1 MPPRRRPR
9 PPAAP
14 TPPAPPP
21 YEIGSRVRLQG
32 APRPPHPGGTAP
44 AVRPLRVFTLDPS
57 VSFRLGGIATVQVP
71 YEPLRPGPAGALF
84 EIDATGA
91 PHDMPVDLLDLED
104 PALLLAGGLSP
115 SPANGRFH
123 LQMVYA
129 VCSATYALFRRALG
143 RVIVWSCGA
152 TDGDRVPPLRVQPFL
167 LQNTRNAFYDREQGC
182 LAFGWFAA
190 GADPAGFT
198 VPKGRIFTGLSH
210 DVVVHETTHALL
222 DALRSEFQTP
232 TNTDVLGF
240 HEGFA
245 DVVALLQHFSYPGV
259 VAQAIRDARG
269 SRSRATLLTSLAQ
282 EFGYARSKGKPT
294 PLRTAI
300 DVSGLAAFDADALAG
315 ATEGDA
321 PPRYT
326 PDMEAHAMGSV
337 LASAVFEAFV
347 TVFRRKSERYLR
359 IAGIAPD
366 AIGQANLEGEL
377 LAALAQEASD
387 VASRFLDICIRAIDY
402 CPPVDMELGEYLRAL
417 ITADTDVVADD
428 RWGYREALMRSFRRR
443 HVFPD
448 HVRFM
453 TEDALR
459 WDAPTEPLEI
469 PELAF
474 RNLRFDGDPGRPA
487 DPDEAL
493 RQAHALGRIVNTP
506 EHARTLRLVA
516 PGATRPTSIEYAGPP
531 RVESVRC
538 ARRVAPDGSVLFD
551 LVAEVTQSA
560 TVRAEGELFDTYGG
574 CTLVIDPFGRVRY
587 AVSKRLDSQ
596 SRHSRQHAVMNGALR
611 AYWIKDRKR
620 KDGGRYRPAAGTFR
634 MLHAMT

>member
-1 MPPRRRPR
+1 MTARKSTPA
-9 PPAAP
+9 PPAE
-14 TPPAPPP
+14 PP

-32 APRPPHPGGTAP
+32 APRPPRPLEGAAP
-44 AVRPLRVFTLDPS
+44 STRPLRVFTLDPS
-57 VSFRLGGIATVQVP
+57 VSFRLGGVATVQVP
-71 YEPLRPGPAGALF
+71 YEPLQPGPAGALF
-84 EIDATGA
+84 AIDPAGA
-91 PHDMPVDLLDLED
+91 PRDMRVDLLDLED

-143 RVIVWSCGA
+143 REIVWACGA
-152 TDGDRVPPLRVQPFL
+152 GDDDRVPPLRVQPFL
-167 LQNTRNAFYDREQGC
+167 LENTRNAFYDREQGC
-182 LAFGWFAA
+182 LAFGWFSA

-232 TNTDVLGF
+232 TNPDVLGF

-245 DVVALLQHFSYPGV
+245 DLVALLQHFSYPGV

-269 SRSRATLLTSLAQ
+269 SLSRATLLTSLAQ
-282 EFGYARSKGKPT
+282 EFGYARSKGKPS

-300 DVSGLAAFDADALAG
+300 DVGGLAAFDADAMAD
-315 ATEGDA
+315 GDGG
-321 PPRYT
+321 PTRYR
-326 PDMEAHAMGSV
+326 PDMEVHEMGSV

-347 TVFRRKSERYLR
+347 TVFRRKAERYLR
-359 IAGIAPD
+359 IARIDPD
-366 AIGQANLEGEL
+366 DISKADLEGEL
-377 LAALAQEASD
+377 LTALAQEASD
-387 VASRFLDICIRAIDY
+387 VAGRFLDICIRAVDY

-417 ITADTDVVADD
+417 ITADTDIVADD
-428 RWGYREALMRSFRRR
+428 RWGYRDALMRSFRRR
-443 HVFPD
+443 RVFPD

-459 WDAPTEPLEI
+459 WDAPPEPLEI

-474 RNLRFDGDPGRPA
+474 RNLRFDGDPARPA
-487 DPDEAL
+487 DPAEAL
-493 RQAHALGRIVNTP
+493 RQAHALGRFVTTP
-506 EHARTLRLVA
+506 KHARALRLVA
-516 PGATRPTSIEYAGPP
+516 PGVKPPAGVEYAAPP
-531 RVESVRC
+531 RVESIRC

-560 TVRAEGELFDTYGG
+560 TVRHAGELFDTYGG

-587 AVSKRLDSQ
+587 AVSKRLDSVA
-596 SRHSRQHAVMNGALR
+596 RRERQHAVMNGALK
-611 AYWIKDRKR
+611 AYWVKERR
-620 KDGGRYRPAAGTFR
+620 RGDGSRYRPAAGTFR
-634 MLHAMT
+634 MLHDR

>member
-1 MPPRRRPR
+1 MPPRKK
-9 PPAAP
+9 
-14 TPPAPPP
+14 TPPPVPSAELP

-32 APRPPHPGGTAP
+32 AAKPPLSVDGRAAP
-44 AVRPLRVFTLDPS
+44 STRPLRVFTLDPS
-57 VSFRLGGIATVQVP
+57 VSFRLGGVATLQVP
-71 YEPLRPGPAGALF
+71 YEALRPGPAGALF
-84 EIDATGA
+84 EIDPTGA
-91 PHDMPVDLLDLED
+91 PRDMRVDLLDLDD
-104 PALLLAGGLSP
+104 PALLLSAGLAP
-115 SPANGRFH
+115 TPANGRFH

-129 VCSATYALFRRALG
+129 VCTATYALFRRALG
-143 RVIVWSCGA
+143 REIVWACGA
-152 TDGDRVPPLRVQPFL
+152 ADGDRVPPLRVQPFL
-167 LQNTRNAFYDREQGC
+167 LENTRNAYYDREQGC
-182 LAFGWFAA
+182 LAFGWFTA

-198 VPKGRIFTGLSH
+198 VPKGRVFTGLSH

-232 TNTDVLGF
+232 TNPDVLGF

-269 SRSRATLLTSLAQ
+269 SLSRATLLTSLAQ
-282 EFGYARSKGKPT
+282 EFGYARAKGAPS

-300 DVSGLAAFDADALAG
+300 DVAGVAPFDADALAAG
-315 ATEGDA
+315 EDA

-347 TVFRRKSERYLR
+347 TVYRRKCERYLR
-359 IAGIAPD
+359 IAGVDPDDIAK
-366 AIGQANLEGEL
+366 ARLEGAL
-377 LAALAQEASD
+377 LDALAQEASD
-387 VASRFLDICIRAIDY
+387 VAGRFLDICIRAVDY

-417 ITADTDVVADD
+417 ITADTDIVADD
-428 RWGYREALMRSFRRR
+428 KWGYRDALMRSFRRR

-448 HVRFM
+448 NVRFM

-459 WDAPTEPLEI
+459 WDPPAAPLEI

-474 RNLRFDGDPGRPA
+474 RHLRFDGDPARPA

-493 RQAHALGRIVNTP
+493 RQAHALGRFITAP
-506 EHARTLRLVA
+506 KHARLLRLVA
-516 PGATRPTSIEYAGPP
+516 PGEKRPAGIEYAAPP

-560 TVRAEGELFDTYGG
+560 TVRHAGELFDTYGG

-587 AVSKRLDSQ
+587 AVSKRIDSQ
-596 SRHSRQHAVMNGALR
+596 ARRERLHGVMNGALR

-620 KDGGRYRPAAGTFR
+620 KDAGRYRPAAGTFR
-634 MLHAMT
+634 MLHAR